1 MITYSRTGS
10 SDDPIWFDNID
21 CSEFSDVYRD
31 VNCLTD
37 CQQCPSSQN
46 HNCVHSEDVTLR
58 CSMLKHDY
66 NSLFLLFSK
75 QIIIL
80 F

>member
-1 MITYSRTGS
+1 MITFYRTGS
-10 SDDPIWFDNID
+10 SDDPIWFDSII
-21 CSEFSDVYRD
+21 CSGFSD

-37 CQQCPSSQN
+37 CQRCPSSQN
-46 HNCVHSEDVTLR
+46 HNCVHSEDITLR